1 MIKQTK
7 LKDPQPTNFIGKLE
21 NQDHGGTKFLIIEKS
36 EETTL
41 KFSQNFVTIIQIM
54 ETQNIVNL
62 LNDSKNENSKF
73 TTKNGYVTDSE
84 VKCNYLPDYEVNFL
98 TSSLESNLCYFS
110 DAYIL
115 VTGNI
120 NVTGGDANTKE
131 AFKSCTPFK
140 NCRTEINETVV
151 DEAAHINIVMSMYYL
166 IKYSDNFLIHLVVYG
181 SLKEMN
187 SL

>member
-73 TTKNGYVTDSE
+73 ATKNWYIIDSE
-84 VKCNYLPDYEVNFL
+84 VKGNYLPVNEVNFL
-98 TSSLESNLCYFS
+98 TINNNGAFINITSENSSSFKCKSNLVGDTVADGANRKKES
-110 DAYIL
+110 VKIVVSLNIYI
-115 VTGNI
+115 I
-120 NVTGGDANTKE
+120 FGD
-131 AFKSCTPFK
+131 
-140 NCRTEINETVV
+140 R
-151 DEAAHINIVMSMYYL
+151 
-166 IKYSDNFLIHLVVYG
+166 
-181 SLKEMN
+181 
-187 SL
+187 